1 MSVYF
6 WFKTLLLISVF
17 YCLGCAKVPD
27 PRVSIGDVELKKIPV
42 EALPGFGTDKI
53 DQALFAFRKSCKKI
67 ARKNLDTLFGGQ
79 LYTGLVKDWVDICTG
94 LPGLG
99 SNNTK
104 YRRYLRQNFKA
115 YKIDDLGNPQ
125 GLFTGYFE
133 PILKGSLT
141 KSKKFSIPIYPRPL
155 DLVLVSLGDWRK
167 SMKGKRIA
175 GKVVGPRLKP
185 YFTRKEIREGA
196 LVSTTEPIIWLS
208 SDIDAF
214 FLHIQGSGKIELPD
228 GSQVRIGYAGHNGHN
243 YFPIGRHLKKIGAI
257 RSEDMSLQKIKSW
270 LIENPKQKNIVMDLN
285 PSYIFFRRIANEGP
299 IGAQGLALTPGRSLA
314 VDRKFFP
321 LGMLIWLDVDYA
333 DEEGMR
339 LQRLMVAQ
347 DTGGAIKG
355 PIRGDVFWGSGE
367 RALKLAG
374 PMKAEGNLF
383 ILIPKTV
390 SISSD

>member
-6 WFKTLLLISVF
+6 WFKKLVLMSVL
-17 YCLGCAKVPD
+17 YCLGCAHIPD
-27 PRVSIGDVELKKIPV
+27 PRVSITGIELKKTSV
-42 EALPGFGTDKI
+42 ESLPGFETDKVGC
-53 DQALFAFRKSCKKI
+53 ALLAFKKSCKKI
-67 ARKNLDTLFGGQ
+67 AKKKLNARFGDQ
-79 LYTGLVKDWVDICTG
+79 AYTGLVKDWVNICSS
-94 LPGLG
+94 LPAPG
-99 SNNTK
+99 SESTK
-104 YRRYLRQNFKA
+104 YREYLVRNFRA
-115 YKIDDLGNPQ
+115 YKIVDLGNSL

-133 PILKGSLT
+133 PVLKGSLI
-141 KSKKFSIPIYPRPL
+141 KSENFSIPIYPRPP

-175 GKVVGPRLKP
+175 GKLVGARLKP
-185 YFTRKEIREGA
+185 YFSRKDIREGA
-196 LVSTTEPIIWLS
+196 LISTTKPIIWLS

-214 FLHIQGSGKIELPD
+214 FLHIQGSGKIKLPD

-257 RSEDMSLQKIKSW
+257 SSAEMSLQKIKSW
-270 LIENPKQKNIVMDLN
+270 LIQNPKQKNLVMDLN
-285 PSYIFFRRIANEGP
+285 PSYIFFRRVASGGP

-321 LGMLIWLDVDYA
+321 LGMLLWLDADYS
-333 DEEGMR
+333 DEEGLR
-339 LQRLMVAQ
+339 LQRMMVAQ

-367 RALKLAG
+367 KALELAG

-390 SISSD
+390 SVSSN

>member
-6 WFKTLLLISVF
+6 WFRTLLLISLV
-17 YCLGCAKVPD
+17 YSLGCARIPD
-27 PRVSIGDVELKKIPV
+27 PRVTTGDLKLKKISV
-42 EALPGFGTDKI
+42 ESLPGFGTDKVN
-53 DQALFAFRKSCKKI
+53 QALFAFRKSCKKI
-67 ARKNLDTLFGGQ
+67 ARKNLHIRFGGQ
-79 LYTGLVKDWVDICTG
+79 PYAGLVKDWVDMCAG
-94 LPGLG
+94 LPAPGA
-99 SNNTK
+99 NNTK
-104 YRRYLRQNFKA
+104 YRQYLIQNFKA
-115 YKIDDLGNPQ
+115 YKIDDYDNHQ

-141 KSKKFSIPIYPRPL
+141 KSKKFSVPIYPRPP

-175 GKVVGPRLKP
+175 GKLVGPRLKP

-196 LVSTTEPIIWLS
+196 LVSTTKPMIWLN

-257 RSEDMSLQKIKSW
+257 SNENMSLQRIRSW

-285 PSYIFFRRIANEGP
+285 PSYIFFRRIVNEGP

-321 LGMLIWLDVDYA
+321 LGMLIWLDADYA

-355 PIRGDVFWGSGE
+355 PIRGDVYWGSGE
-367 RALKLAG
+367 RALELAG

-390 SISSD
+390 LMSSD

>member
-1 MSVYF
+1 M
-6 WFKTLLLISVF
+6 
-17 YCLGCAKVPD
+17 
-27 PRVSIGDVELKKIPV
+27 
-42 EALPGFGTDKI
+42 
-53 DQALFAFRKSCKKI
+53 
-67 ARKNLDTLFGGQ
+67 
-79 LYTGLVKDWVDICTG
+79 KDWASICTG
-94 LPGLG
+94 LPSKG
-99 SNNTK
+99 SKNSK
-104 YRRYLRQNFKA
+104 YREYLVKKFNA
-115 YKIDDLGNPQ
+115 YKIIDLSNPL

-133 PILKGSLT
+133 PVLKGSMI
-141 KSKKFSIPIYPRPL
+141 KSREFTFPLYPRPL
-155 DLVLVSLGDWRK
+155 DLILVSLGDWRK

-196 LVSTTEPIIWLS
+196 LFSTTEPIIWLS

-270 LIENPKQKNIVMDLN
+270 LIAHPKQKNIVMDLN

-367 RALKLAG
+367 KALELAG
-374 PMKAEGNLF
+374 PMKAQGNLF

>member
-17 YCLGCAKVPD
+17 YCLGCAKIPD
-27 PRVSIGDVELKKIPV
+27 PRVIIGEIELKKIPV
-42 EALPGFGTDKI
+42 ESLPGFGTDKI
-53 DQALFAFRKSCKKI
+53 DQALFAFRKSCEKI
-67 ARKNLDTLFGGQ
+67 ARKNLDTLFGSQ
-79 LYTGLVKDWVDICTG
+79 LYTGSVKDWVDICTG

-270 LIENPKQKNIVMDLN
+270 LI
-285 PSYIFFRRIANEGP
+285 
-299 IGAQGLALTPGRSLA
+299 
-314 VDRKFFP
+314 
-321 LGMLIWLDVDYA
+321 
-333 DEEGMR
+333 
-339 LQRLMVAQ
+339 
-347 DTGGAIKG
+347 
-355 PIRGDVFWGSGE
+355 
-367 RALKLAG
+367 
-374 PMKAEGNLF
+374 
-383 ILIPKTV
+383 
-390 SISSD
+390 

>member
-17 YCLGCAKVPD
+17 YCLGCAKIPD
-27 PRVSIGDVELKKIPV
+27 PRVIIGEVELNKIPV
-42 EALPGFGTDKI
+42 ESLPGFGTDKI

-104 YRRYLRQNFKA
+104 YRQYLRQNFKA

-257 RSEDMSLQKIKSW
+257 RSEDMSLQ
-270 LIENPKQKNIVMDLN
+270 
-285 PSYIFFRRIANEGP
+285 
-299 IGAQGLALTPGRSLA
+299 
-314 VDRKFFP
+314 
-321 LGMLIWLDVDYA
+321 
-333 DEEGMR
+333 
-339 LQRLMVAQ
+339 
-347 DTGGAIKG
+347 
-355 PIRGDVFWGSGE
+355 
-367 RALKLAG
+367 
-374 PMKAEGNLF
+374 
-383 ILIPKTV
+383 
-390 SISSD
+390 

>member
-1 MSVYF
+1 MAG
-6 WFKTLLLISVF
+6 T
-17 YCLGCAKVPD
+17 
-27 PRVSIGDVELKKIPV
+27 GDVELRETRV
-42 EALPGFGTDKI
+42 EALPGFGTDKVEE
-53 DQALFAFRKSCKKI
+53 AFFAFRKSCIKI
-67 ARKNLDTLFGGQ
+67 AKKNSDNPFGGQ
-79 LYTGLVKDWVDICTG
+79 LYTGLVKDWVNICAG
-94 LPGLG
+94 LPALG
-99 SNNTK
+99 SDNMR
-104 YRRYLRQNFKA
+104 YRQYLIQNFKA
-115 YKIDDLGNPQ
+115 YKIDNVGNPQ

-141 KSKKFSIPIYPRPL
+141 KSEKFSIPIYPRPL
-155 DLVLVSLGDWRK
+155 DLVLVTLGDWRK

-175 GKVVGPRLKP
+175 GKLVGPRLKP
-185 YFTRKEIREGA
+185 YYTRQEIREGA
-196 LVSTTEPIIWLS
+196 LVSTTKPIIWLN

-243 YFPIGRHLKKIGAI
+243 YFPIGRHLRKIGAI
-257 RSEDMSLQKIKSW
+257 RGEDMSLQKIKSW
-270 LIENPKQKNIVMDLN
+270 LIENPKKKNIVMDLN
-285 PSYIFFRRIANEGP
+285 PSYIFFRRIPNNGP

-314 VDRKFFP
+314 VDRKFLP
-321 LGMLIWLDVDYA
+321 LGTLIWLDVDYA
-333 DEEGMR
+333 DEGGKR

-367 RALKLAG
+367 RALELAG

-390 SISSD
+390 SISSN